1 MAEPASPPCYA
12 HKTDAAYSGYLT
24 RDEVMAVLA
33 DTHRYLSWHGD
44 DTQQLK
50 IEKVIERFGGVA
62 PQTPGPD
69 RGRTE
74 RGRLRTLLPRIAD
87 DDVFRMVQRAVAK
100 D

>member
-1 MAEPASPPCYA
+1 MADPASPPCYA
-12 HKTDAAYSGYLT
+12 HETDPAYAGYLT
-24 RDEVMAVLA
+24 RDEVVALLA

-44 DTQQLK
+44 DTQRLK

-62 PQTPGPD
+62 PQTAGPD

-74 RGRLRTLLPRIAD
+74 RDRLRFLLPRIAD
-87 DDVFRMVQRAVAK
+87 DDVFRMVQRAVAG